1 MLIDAVVLAGGRSA
15 RLGSVAKA
23 TLTVGGRDL
32 LELTVSAALSVS
44 RRCVVVGPIDPAELD
59 RVAPGGRATR
69 DTALDDTGQVDTVQV
84 DTVQVDTVH
93 VDTVQVDTVQVDTVL
108 VTREEPPFAGPAA
121 ALEAGVREL
130 AAAGAPLGDAVLVL
144 ACDMPAIERQL
155 PVLVAALDAAEA
167 GVDGAIT
174 VDASGRRQPLACLY
188 RSRALADALARFSP
202 GELVGRS
209 MRDLIERLDLLPVA
223 ELSSATD
230 DVDTWEDAARL
241 GATIPT
247 REMKEGAR

>member
-69 DTALDDTGQVDTVQV
+69 DTALDDTALDDTVQV
-84 DTVQVDTVH
+84 DTVL
-93 VDTVQVDTVQVDTVL
+93 VDTVL

-155 PVLVAALDAAEA
+155 PVLVAALDAAEE

>member
-69 DTALDDTGQVDTVQV
+69 DTALDDTVQVDTVQV
-84 DTVQVDTVH
+84 DTVQ

-155 PVLVAALDAAEA
+155 PVLVAALDAAEE

-209 MRDLIERLDLLPVA
+209 MRDLIEGLDLLPVA

>member
-1 MLIDAVVLAGGRSA
+1 MLIDAVILAGGRSA

-69 DTALDDTGQVDTVQV
+69 DTALDDTALDDTVQV
-84 DTVQVDTVH
+84 DTVL
-93 VDTVQVDTVQVDTVL
+93 VDTVL

-155 PVLVAALDAAEA
+155 PVLVAALDAAEE

-188 RSRALADALARFSP
+188 RSRALADALARFSR